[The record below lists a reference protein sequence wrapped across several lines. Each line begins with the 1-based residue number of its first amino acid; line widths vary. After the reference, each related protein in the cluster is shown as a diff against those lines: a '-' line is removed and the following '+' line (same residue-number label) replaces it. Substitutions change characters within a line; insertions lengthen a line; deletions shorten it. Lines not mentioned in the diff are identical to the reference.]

1 LSDVEQKVLG
11 RDDIRR
17 GFVWLG
23 AATTV
28 ARIID
33 AGAVLVVMWFVSREQ
48 IGIATLA
55 WSVSVFLEAMNGMG
69 IPTAL
74 LQIKDITDDRL
85 SAAFW
90 YTMGIATLLIVV
102 VAALSSP
109 LAAWFGNVELA
120 PMLIVCTLKLWFVGA
135 AMVPLNQL
143 NRAMNFERLAAV
155 STLATLAAGTL
166 TCVLAAAGLEAWA
179 LVIGQTSHG
188 LFTAVF
194 AQVAY
199 PFRPRYR
206 PTLQPI
212 RAEIV
217 FGAKVASA
225 GLLHHFYRNADY
237 YIIGRT
243 LGVGAVG
250 VYRVAFD
257 LAMTPTLA
265 IQAVVNRS
273 ALPVY
278 SRMSTH
284 PRELADAFLWTLR
297 SLGVLLAPV
306 TGLLLFAADDLL
318 GWVQD
323 GAWLDAAP
331 MVRWLSLAALL
342 RCIAQTFPQVFSAMR
357 RPVFALYDSLLT
369 MVVLVSLLVVGL
381 YGWGQTYGAVVAAW
395 AWAAL
400 YPITFFALLTMM
412 GRLLPI
418 TPSAFVSALRHP
430 FVSLLAI
437 ALSHAAYAA
446 LLAPALP
453 ASLRAVTHI
462 ACLMLAF
469 LAYVRLAM
477 GVTLRG
483 LLRR

>member
-1 LSDVEQKVLG
+1 MSDVEQKVLG

-74 LQIKDITDDRL
+74 LQVKDITEDRL

-90 YTMGIATLLIVV
+90 YTMGIATLLVV
-102 VAALSSP
+102 LIAALASP
-109 LAAWFGNVELA
+109 LAGWFGNAQLA
-120 PMLIVCTLKLWFVGA
+120 PMLFVCTLKLLFVGV

-179 LVIGQTSHG
+179 LVLGQTSHG

-194 AQVAY
+194 AQLAY
-199 PFRPRYR
+199 PFRPRFR
-206 PTLQPI
+206 PTLKPI
-212 RAEIV
+212 HAEMV
-217 FGAKVASA
+217 FGAKVAAA
-225 GLLHHFYRNADY
+225 GMLHHFYRNADY
-237 YIIGRT
+237 YIIGRV

-250 VYRVAFD
+250 LYRVAFD
-257 LAMTPTLA
+257 LAMTPTMA

-278 SRMSTH
+278 SRMSMY

-342 RCIAQTFPQVFSAMR
+342 RCIAQTFPQVFSAMK
-357 RPVFALYDSLLT
+357 RPVFSLYDSLLT
-369 MVVLVSLLVVGL
+369 MVVLVSLLAVGL
-381 YGWGQTYGAVVAAW
+381 YGWGETYGAVIAAW
-395 AWAAL
+395 AWALL
-400 YPITFFALLTMM
+400 YPITFIALLTMM
-412 GRLLPI
+412 GKLLPI
-418 TPSAFVSALRHP
+418 TPWNFFASLRHP
-430 FVSLLAI
+430 LASLLAI
-437 ALSHAAYAA
+437 GLAHFVYTAT
-446 LLAPALP
+446 LAPVLP
-453 ASLRAVTHI
+453 ASLGVPAHI
-462 ACLMLAF
+462 ACLLLAF